1 MFTINVHNHVD
12 TAQILNELNI
22 IKLQNQTIMA
32 RIDELNQQVTDLQS
46 QVTALQTSVDAEQ
59 EAINQLLQQNAAVV
73 TDLNNQI
80 ATLQAQI
87 AEGATPDQLNALASN
102 LTAISESIA
111 TTKAD
116 IEGTVTDAAP
126 TE

>member
-46 QVTALQTSVDAEQ
+46 QVTALQASVDAEQ

-87 AEGATPDQLNALASN
+87 AEGATPDQLNTLASN

-116 IEGTVTDAAP
+116 IEGTVTDTPP